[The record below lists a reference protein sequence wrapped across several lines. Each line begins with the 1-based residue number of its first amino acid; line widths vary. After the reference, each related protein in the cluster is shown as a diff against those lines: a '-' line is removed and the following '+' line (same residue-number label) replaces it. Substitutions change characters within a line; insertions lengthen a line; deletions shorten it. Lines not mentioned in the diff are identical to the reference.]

1 MLSSRFR
8 SERISAI
15 FLPREVAVSSKIG
28 VNITHSVEHKKCKI
42 WNENAILLSG
52 SYVIGSKSDP
62 HDSRCVLSTT
72 CENFAKFYEC
82 WGNINGTEKFDVF
95 HLFQLI
101 ELSMGYQKK

>member
-1 MLSSRFR
+1 MSPIPWNTKSVRFG
-8 SERISAI
+8 
-15 FLPREVAVSSKIG
+15 K
-28 VNITHSVEHKKCKI
+28 
-42 WNENAILLSG
+42 ENAILLSG

-62 HDSRCVLSTT
+62 YDSRCVLSTT